1 MEKKPR
7 HLGKI
12 TLILKLFIFGLSTSA
27 LGQLAPI
34 DRVYDGNIKT
44 VLFYP
49 EDLKGN
55 KGQLDIPVIYLNE
68 QNGEKLRLEFDE
80 MGNQY
85 RNFFLKI
92 IPYNADWSPSM
103 LTDLEILTQ
112 FNEFIPTSYEVSNNT
127 RQPYIHYVF
136 ELPQI
141 LLSGNYLVKIY
152 KNYDDSQVVI
162 TRRFMVVENLVN
174 ISAEVVFPVDVERRF
189 SGQQIDFT
197 VNYGQMELINPRE
210 MVKCMIRQNGRWD
223 NAIKNLPPMYLR
235 EEDHILDYKYFNNE
249 NVFNGLNEY
258 RSFDI
263 RSMRFLG
270 FGMASTKFDNKGVQI
285 GLAYDTIRNKGNYN
299 QAIDINGW
307 YVIDNFETRR
317 GATEADYADVT
328 FHLKTKK
335 PISDKIYLMGWL
347 TNWELKPEFEMIPDS
362 SKKNWSQTLRL
373 KQGFYNYSYGVLG
386 AMQNKADEIALEG
399 SYNLTENKYDIVL
412 YFRPIGMRY
421 DRIIGYRQIKY
432 MAR

>member
-1 MEKKPR
+1 M
-7 HLGKI
+7 GKLSYLFFL
-12 TLILKLFIFGLSTSA
+12 LIFLSISA
-27 LGQLAPI
+27 SAQLPPI
-34 DRVYDGNIKT
+34 DRDYDGNVKT

-49 EDLKGN
+49 VDLKGN
-55 KGQLDIPVIYLNE
+55 KGQLDIPVIFLHE
-68 QNGEKLRLEFDE
+68 QGSEKLRLEFDE

-85 RNFFLKI
+85 RNYFLKI
-92 IPYNADWSPSM
+92 IPYNADWTPSM
-103 LTDLEILTQ
+103 LTDLEILSQ

-141 LLSGNYLVKIY
+141 LLSGNYLLKIY

-174 ISAEVVFPVDVERRF
+174 IDAEVVFPVNVNRRF

-197 VNYGQMELINPRE
+197 VNYGQMELVNPRE

-223 NAIKNLPPMYLR
+223 NAIQNLPPMYLR
-235 EEDHILDYKYFNNE
+235 DEDHVLDYKYFNDE

-270 FGMASTKFDNKGVQI
+270 FGMATTKFDNKGVQI
-285 GLAYDTIRNKGNYN
+285 GLATDTNRNKPNYN

-307 YVIDNFETRR
+307 YVIDNFETRT

-328 FHLKTKK
+328 FSLKLKK
-335 PISDKIYLMGWL
+335 PVQGKIYIMGRL
-347 TNWELKPEFEMIPDS
+347 TNWEIKPDFEMIPDS
-362 SKKNWSQTLRL
+362 TGKYFKQTLRL
-373 KQGFYNYSYGVLG
+373 KQGFYNYAFGLVSEPGS
-386 AMQNKADEIALEG
+386 KPDEIALEG
-399 SYNLTENKYDIVL
+399 SYNLTENKYDIIM

-421 DRIIGYRQIKY
+421 DRIIGYKLIKY
-432 MAR
+432 LARR